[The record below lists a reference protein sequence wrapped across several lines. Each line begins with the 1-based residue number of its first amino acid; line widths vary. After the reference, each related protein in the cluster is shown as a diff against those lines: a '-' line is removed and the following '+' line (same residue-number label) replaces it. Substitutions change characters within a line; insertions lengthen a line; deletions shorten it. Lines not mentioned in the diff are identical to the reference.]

1 MSASAASLVAPRVKF
16 YSGRQDT
23 FLSDGPSRWRRM
35 TPEDSAKAHTGYDI
49 ATREPHL
56 GVFIVPV
63 GNGFRRIGFD
73 VIRLDLNIRDS
84 TRARLEQRWREQS
97 ASLPKTQ
104 LRHLLRRAHFARSF
118 ARFEVQPESVEE
130 WKHELECVLT
140 NSESFEPLERRSRNV

>member
-1 MSASAASLVAPRVKF
+1 MSTLQALPIAAPVVRF

-35 TPEDSAKAHTGYDI
+35 TPEDTAKAHTGYDI

-73 VIRLDLNIRDS
+73 VIKLDLRLRES
-84 TRARLEQRWREQS
+84 TMARLEQRWREQS

-104 LRHLLRRAHFARSF
+104 LRHLLRRAHFSRSF
-118 ARFEVQPESVEE
+118 ARFEVQPENVER
-130 WKHELECVLT
+130 WKDELEAVLA
-140 NSESFEPLERRSRNV
+140 NPGSYEHI